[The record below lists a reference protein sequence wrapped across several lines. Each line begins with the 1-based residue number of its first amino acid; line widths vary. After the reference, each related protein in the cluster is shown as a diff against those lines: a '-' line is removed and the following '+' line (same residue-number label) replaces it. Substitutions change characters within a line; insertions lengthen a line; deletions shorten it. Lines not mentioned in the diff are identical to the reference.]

1 MLVAV
6 CEPDMKCSW
15 CVCVCVCC
23 DVCDLCVVCGVCV
36 ICVCGVC
43 VPVSCV
49 CARVLCG
56 MCVCRGQDVG
66 LAMSSAYSVGW
77 AMPRASMDLHTV
89 PQKAAAT
96 VPVLWQTI
104 NGELLL
110 GRERASTFDC
120 IGLDLYGYIQ
130 ILWYTFS

>member
-1 MLVAV
+1 MCV
-6 CEPDMKCSW
+6 
-15 CVCVCVCC
+15 VCVC
-23 DVCDLCVVCGVCV
+23 LC
-36 ICVCGVC
+36 
-43 VPVSCV
+43 PV

-120 IGLDLYGYIQ
+120 IGLDLCGYIQ

>member
-1 MLVAV
+1 MGAKGLLHLGTLVAV
-6 CEPDMKCSW
+6 CEPDMRCSW
-15 CVCVCVCC
+15 CVCC
-23 DVCDLCVVCGVCV
+23 DVCVCGVCV
-36 ICVCGVC
+36 CVCVWCVC
-43 VPVSCV
+43 VVCVCLCPV

-96 VPVLWQTI
+96 VPVPLADYQW
-104 NGELLL
+104 
-110 GRERASTFDC
+110 
-120 IGLDLYGYIQ
+120 
-130 ILWYTFS
+130 